1 MRLLLLPVLLALA
14 AAVLLLVAADDG
26 PTAGGVR
33 PVQETAATGLGVQV
47 PVATPRTY
55 QGKPARWW
63 AARAVQARKDANA
76 RGRTIRRLQAAQR
89 RASAHFFDWVAAAD
103 CVRSHEGAWDDA
115 GAPYWGGM
123 QMDLSFQRTYGADHF
138 RHWGTADNWPWWA
151 QLEAAYRGWLFRGW
165 NPWPATSARC
175 GLR

>member
-1 MRLLLLPVLLALA
+1 MRLLWLPLMLVLA
-14 AAVLLLVAADDG
+14 AAALLLVAADE
-26 PTAGGVR
+26 PAGGR
-33 PVQETAATGLGVQV
+33 APTTTAAA
-47 PVATPRTY
+47 PSPRPATY

-63 AARAVQARKDANA
+63 ARKAVQARKDANA

-103 CVRSHEGAWDDA
+103 CVRSHEGAWNDA

-123 QMDLSFQRTYGADHF
+123 QMDMSFQRTYGADHY
-138 RHWGTADNWPWWA
+138 RRWGTADNWPWWA

-165 NPWPATSARC
+165 APWPATSVRC